1 MTLPRPLA
9 RLGTLRVVLPLGL
22 LAPAV
27 LAGCGSSGDEAA
39 AATAITVNATD
50 TACELS
56 GTALQPGRTTFA
68 VSNKGSKVTEVYV
81 YAKQGE
87 AFTGVVA
94 EVEDIGPGLTR
105 ELRADLDPG
114 TYQVA
119 CKPGQTGDG
128 IRTTITVGTAGQA
141 SDAASA
147 PSAAAREIPIAT
159 DGTTLTGLD
168 GAAAKVGEKLELELT
183 NNASG
188 PRTLEVKRPD
198 GTVAGEA
205 EGIAPGAEG
214 KLELTVD
221 VAGAWKVIVEG
232 AQPEPEQTLTVK

>member
-1 MTLPRPLA
+1 MTARRLPSRLA
-9 RLGTLRVVLPLGL
+9 VLPLAL
-22 LAPAV
+22 LVPAA
-27 LAGCGSSGDEAA
+27 LTACGSSGDEAGA
-39 AATAITVNATD
+39 STGAAITVAATD

-56 GTALQPGRTTFA
+56 GTALQPGRTTFS

-81 YAKQGE
+81 YAKQGD

-128 IRTTITVGTAGQA
+128 IRTTITVGTADQA
-141 SDAASA
+141 AAAGSASA
-147 PSAAAREIPIAT
+147 PVARELPIAT
-159 DGTTLTGLD
+159 DGNAITGMD
-168 GAAAKVGEKLELELT
+168 AAGATVGETVELELT

-205 EGIAPGAEG
+205 ENIAPGAEG
-214 KLELTVD
+214 KLTVTLD
-221 VAGAWKVIVEG
+221 VAGAWKVLVEG
-232 AQPEPEQTLTVK
+232 AEPEPEQTLTVK

>member
-1 MTLPRPLA
+1 MATRAARTA
-9 RLGTLRVVLPLGL
+9 RLAALPPALL
-22 LAPAV
+22 LAAA
-27 LAGCGSSGDEAA
+27 LAACGGSGSGAAGSSAA
-39 AATAITVNATD
+39 VTVNATD

-56 GTALQPGRTTFA
+56 STTLQPGKATFQ

-81 YAKQGE
+81 YAKQGD

-105 ELRADLDPG
+105 ELGADLDAG

-128 IRTTITVGTAGQA
+128 IRTTITVGTTEQA
-141 SDAASA
+141 SAAAS
-147 PSAAAREIPIAT
+147 SAASTLAREIPIAT
-159 DGTTLTGLD
+159 DGTAITGLE
-168 GAAAKVGEKLELELT
+168 AAEAKVGEKVELELT

-205 EGIAPGAEG
+205 EDIAVGAEG
-214 KLELTVD
+214 KLEVTLD
-221 VAGAWKVIVEG
+221 VAGSWTVLVEG
-232 AQPEPEQTLTVK
+232 AEPEPQAPLVVK